1 MELMEKIKHPII
13 YISLPMGGQEATVR
27 KRYDNAVN
35 ELKETYE
42 NIPITI
48 TGPCNMD
55 NFDDNGII
63 TPRDHDW
70 AWYMG
75 EDAKDLL
82 RSDVIFLTKG
92 WENSTGCR
100 VEKAMADAMAMT
112 VVYAK
117 DALSKEDADF
127 LYKENAEA

>member
-13 YISLPMGGQEATVR
+13 YISLPMGGHEDTVR
-27 KRYDNAVN
+27 KRYDDAVS
-35 ELKETYE
+35 ELKEIYSK
-42 NIPITI
+42 IPIEI

-55 NFDDNGII
+55 NFDHNGII

-82 RSDVIFLTKG
+82 RSDIIFLTKG
-92 WENSTGCR
+92 WQNSKGCV
-100 VEKAMADAMAMT
+100 VEKAMAEAMKMP
-112 VVYAK
+112 VIY
-117 DALSKEDADF
+117 SKHAI
-127 LYKENAEA
+127 ENAEL